1 MAETLT
7 ERAKKI
13 GHSELRSS
21 QGLSVEQRLANATES
36 AAIQMSL
43 INQKSSICLLKRLR
57 RCRGRSNHRP
67 PIIRSPVELR
77 GHTVPKLDCCGYW
90 NASGHYTVQAGKT
103 RKWTS
108 LGDISQGNGRCRERV
123 NKVDNSE
130 TFPLPSKSGFKL
142 ARSSHFSSESR
153 FFIASASSRSSINRR
168 SSKIELWS
176 RINSALARSQ
186 LVPSRATA
194 STFILSRSCA
204 VGGFDLSAPHG
215 YPKIRPPARTVA
227 FAHRGGVTGGQV
239 FCGMRP
245 NLYLR

>member
-1 MAETLT
+1 M
-7 ERAKKI
+7 
-13 GHSELRSS
+13 
-21 QGLSVEQRLANATES
+21 
-36 AAIQMSL
+36 
-43 INQKSSICLLKRLR
+43 KRLR

-108 LGDISQGNGRCRERV
+108 LGDISQGSGRCRERV

-168 SSKIELWS
+168 SSKIVVKF
-176 RINSALARSQ
+176 SAECGQ
-186 LVPSRATA
+186 IFIFA
-194 STFILSRSCA
+194 S
-204 VGGFDLSAPHG
+204 
-215 YPKIRPPARTVA
+215 
-227 FAHRGGVTGGQV
+227 HRNRLLCLEAGCNTD
-239 FCGMRP
+239 
-245 NLYLR
+245 